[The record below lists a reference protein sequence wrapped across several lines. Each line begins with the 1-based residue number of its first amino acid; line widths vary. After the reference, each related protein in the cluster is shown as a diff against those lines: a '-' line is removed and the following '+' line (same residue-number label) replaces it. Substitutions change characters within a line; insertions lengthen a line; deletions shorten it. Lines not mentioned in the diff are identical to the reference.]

1 MKIRIQSIHFNA
13 DQKLLNFVN
22 DKVDKLMHFYD
33 HIIEGEVF
41 LKLDK
46 ASDLQN
52 KIVQIKLQIPGNDLI
67 TKYQCR
73 TFEEA
78 TDLCV
83 EALSKQII
91 RHKEKQRGE

>member
-1 MKIRIQSIHFNA
+1 MKIRVQSIHFNA
-13 DQKLLNFVN
+13 DQKLLEFISE
-22 DKVDKLMHFYD
+22 KVDKLVHFYD
-33 HIIEGEVF
+33 QILGGEVF

-46 ASDLQN
+46 SSDLQN
-52 KIVQIKLQIPGNDLI
+52 KIVQIKLEIPGNDLI

-91 RHKEKQRGE
+91 RHKEKMRGE